1 MTLKETLLSQNIEL
15 IPCSDLNIILDK
27 EKDIGCDFTVEDYY
41 TFSTFDGIFVQD
53 TMSIFTPISKEA
65 QEEAKNKLMVV
76 TSNESINSPNYELS
90 KEVLTGLFTLT
101 YTDNKN
107 IKKTIKSLDELQNL
121 HIGDNITIRFK
132 NQVYNTTVGKV
143 IFNQALP
150 PYYPFI
156 DELAT
161 NKTVKQILSSIIE
174 KNKDDFIETLDK
186 LMRLGFI
193 YATAYPKSLDIS
205 KLQISKELQNL
216 KDQLAK
222 EKDVQI
228 QSEILD
234 KMEKVMED
242 YISKHVPELYFQVK
256 SGASKGKSQV
266 RQLMVSK
273 GITVDPLGNLLP
285 PIIPSI
291 SDGYTPQEY
300 FNASAG
306 ARAGLISK
314 AIGTASGGYEYRKV
328 VFAVG
333 NVRLNISNPNC
344 GTKNYLTFKLN
355 NDIFKRLRGRFIV
368 ENGKLINIEKT
379 HVGKIIQ
386 LRSPMFCKSI
396 DICRVCYGEL
406 SKQLKS
412 ENIGIIASQEVASLS
427 EKFMKLFHLGGVVS
441 VETVDIFKEF
451 LNNIDNIYLNV
462 LKENFM
468 QEHNYLVNKTKCKI
482 RIPKDIYSSD
492 KFKIE
497 EDTEF
502 IKLPVGY
509 FDLIFNE
516 HILSISVEKV
526 TEFYKNDLLREEDGF
541 LILEYPINSKILK
554 IEPTSINYNK
564 ITQRIDDIMGGKVPF
579 RDVHGLYFSFMQTML
594 PTGGFDS
601 VHLEV
606 MLANALRN
614 KKDPQY
620 PARVREP
627 YEPIMLS
634 IKKLPSVISW
644 PLGLA
649 FENFGKSIQYGMIS
663 ERATESP
670 IEKVLLG
677 IPLVE
682 K

>member
-285 PIIPSI
+285 PIISSI

-379 HVGKIIQ
+379 HVGK
-386 LRSPMFCKSI
+386 
-396 DICRVCYGEL
+396 
-406 SKQLKS
+406 
-412 ENIGIIASQEVASLS
+412 
-427 EKFMKLFHLGGVVS
+427 
-441 VETVDIFKEF
+441 
-451 LNNIDNIYLNV
+451 
-462 LKENFM
+462 
-468 QEHNYLVNKTKCKI
+468 
-482 RIPKDIYSSD
+482 
-492 KFKIE
+492 
-497 EDTEF
+497 
-502 IKLPVGY
+502 
-509 FDLIFNE
+509 
-516 HILSISVEKV
+516 
-526 TEFYKNDLLREEDGF
+526 
-541 LILEYPINSKILK
+541 
-554 IEPTSINYNK
+554 
-564 ITQRIDDIMGGKVPF
+564 
-579 RDVHGLYFSFMQTML
+579 
-594 PTGGFDS
+594 
-601 VHLEV
+601 
-606 MLANALRN
+606 
-614 KKDPQY
+614 
-620 PARVREP
+620 
-627 YEPIMLS
+627 
-634 IKKLPSVISW
+634 
-644 PLGLA
+644 
-649 FENFGKSIQYGMIS
+649 
-663 ERATESP
+663 
-670 IEKVLLG
+670 
-677 IPLVE
+677 
-682 K
+682 